1 MVYPVRKN
9 RLHSHVR
16 RLPPATPQPWFTRVA
31 PSHLIGSL
39 TLPLPESKNLPVV
52 DEANA
57 PEEVAQL
64 YAKFRS
70 TFGRPTVPGIL
81 KCFATHPP
89 LLEHMMG
96 LAESMLFTDGALGRA
111 NKELIA
117 TFVSSQNH
125 CDYCADSHGS
135 SLLTNGGTSEQL
147 AAATTC
153 DLHSASLTTAQRALL
168 LFAQKITQDSSA
180 VSPEDVEHLRGSGWT
195 DLQIAE
201 AIHVTSLFACFN
213 RVVNAFGLPS
223 QGLLA
228 ASGEPAAGSRPDL
241 QIPTASSPTL
251 ILHRG
256 GRR

>member
-1 MVYPVRKN
+1 
-9 RLHSHVR
+9 
-16 RLPPATPQPWFTRVA
+16 
-31 PSHLIGSL
+31 
-39 TLPLPESKNLPVV
+39 VV

-64 YAKFRS
+64 YAKFRT

-81 KCFATHPP
+81 QCFATHPP

-96 LAESMLFTDGALGRA
+96 LAETMLFSDGALGRA

-135 SLLTNGGTSEQL
+135 FLRTNGGTSEQL

-153 DLHSASLTTAQRALL
+153 DLHSASLTPAQRALL
-168 LFAQKITQDSSA
+168 LFAQKITQESSA
-180 VSPEDVEHLRGSGWT
+180 VSPQDVEHLRGSGWT

-201 AIHVTSLFACFN
+201 AIHLTALFACFN

-228 ASGEPAAGSRPDL
+228 ASGEQPASQHPDL
-241 QIPTASSPTL
+241 QAPTPQAPPAASSPTL

>member
-1 MVYPVRKN
+1 M
-9 RLHSHVR
+9 
-16 RLPPATPQPWFTRVA
+16 
-31 PSHLIGSL
+31 
-39 TLPLPESKNLPVV
+39 PLPESKNLPVV

-64 YAKFRS
+64 YAKFRD
-70 TFGRPTVPGIL
+70 TFRRPTVPGIL

-96 LAESMLFTDGALGRA
+96 LAQTVLFTDGALGRA

-135 SLLTNGGTSEQL
+135 SLRANGGSAEQL

-153 DLHSASLTTAQRALL
+153 DLHSTSLTTAQRALL
-168 LFAQKITQDSSA
+168 VFAQKITQDSSA

-201 AIHVTSLFACFN
+201 AIHITALFACFN

-228 ASGEPAAGSRPDL
+228 ASGESNAEQRPELQGRAASG
-241 QIPTASSPTL
+241 PTL

>member
-1 MVYPVRKN
+1 M
-9 RLHSHVR
+9 S
-16 RLPPATPQPWFTRVA
+16 
-31 PSHLIGSL
+31 
-39 TLPLPESKNLPVV
+39 LPESKNLPVV

-57 PEEVAQL
+57 SEEVVQL
-64 YAKFRS
+64 YAKFRE
-70 TFGRPTVPGIL
+70 TFGRPNVPGIL

-96 LAESMLFTDGALGRA
+96 LAETVLFCDGSLGRA

-125 CDYCADSHGS
+125 CEYCADSHGS
-135 SLLTNGGTSEQL
+135 SLRANGGSAEQL

-153 DLHSASLTTAQRALL
+153 NLHSASLTPAQRSLL
-168 LFAQKITQDSSA
+168 VFAQKVTEDSSA
-180 VSPEDVEHLRGSGWT
+180 ISPQDVEGLRDSGWT

-201 AIHVTSLFACFN
+201 AIHISALFACFN
-213 RVVNAFGLPS
+213 RVVSAFGLPS
-223 QGLLA
+223 QGLLG
-228 ASGEPAAGSRPDL
+228 ASGELVAAQPPEPSA
-241 QIPTASSPTL
+241 TAPTL